1 MIHQPTVQFSMLP
14 QSILNELGIREGS
27 GICSKCCFFSLR
39 CIILTCICSCRNKL
53 CSLAMNFWAHAVI
66 FTAKSCLFLMLH
78 HLRPGDYNYL
88 ILFFSPVPGAQRI
101 IFYIVNDVLQNI
113 FIIICSGPETSG
125 MIQNSHRNPSIQ
137 HTLHILFN
145 FSSLSFFPFPC
156 SQTNSLWKHAW
167 SWINCCD
174 NCISAIIRHDHL
186 TNHGSLLCNCI
197 SFDCYATVLF
207 IKMKKPAVYWD
218 CRRLQKRC
226 IQRV

>member
-1 MIHQPTVQFSMLP
+1 
-14 QSILNELGIREGS
+14 
-27 GICSKCCFFSLR
+27 
-39 CIILTCICSCRNKL
+39 
-53 CSLAMNFWAHAVI
+53 
-66 FTAKSCLFLMLH
+66 MLH

-137 HTLHILFN
+137 HPACTLCTSFLTSHPCHSSHSRVPKPIL
-145 FSSLSFFPFPC
+145 C
-156 SQTNSLWKHAW
+156 EQHAW
-167 SWINCCD
+167 SSINCCD

-207 IKMKKPAVYWD
+207 IKMKNPAVY
-218 CRRLQKRC
+218 
-226 IQRV
+226 